1 MTGAMP
7 RVTIGFPTYDRPAYL
22 AQALA
27 SCLGQTYDDYEVVVV
42 DNGSGAATQ
51 EVLDRY
57 DAPRLRVVRFD
68 DNIGLMPA
76 YNALVD
82 NAAGEIVAQLGDDDI
97 CMPDRLARTAAVFDA
112 HPDAGVAHGDAII
125 IDADGRETGTWTA
138 RQFGRRAL
146 LDMLF
151 FGGNHIIS
159 PTAAVRRAAYDACG
173 TYEPSLPIAG
183 DIDFWLRAAASF
195 GFRHIAGGPVVR
207 LRRHG
212 ANYSDESQRDRELEQ
227 VEQAVRRALGS
238 YGLRDLAADVDWDAL
253 PQPVAERRAR
263 LVLAERFADRGL
275 PNLAAEL
282 REEAAEE
289 PPAVTPGSRG
299 RIVLTSFGFNDPGGG
314 TVVPRLASRAL
325 VARGWDV
332 TVFHAAVQPLP
343 GAGAYAVREWEEDG
357 VKLVGVFNRPHGL
370 LDIGHPRRELDDP
383 AIAKAFAELLDR
395 VRPDVVHYHN
405 LHNLGLS
412 LVDETF
418 ARGIRSFFTP
428 HNLWLICARNHLM
441 REGGGLCDGPGAD
454 GANCAPC
461 AGSRDAGGYAARRI
475 EMIERVAGRVGQVQA
490 VSGFV
495 RDMLVDGGLPEAMVS
510 VLPLGAPSAETI
522 WRAVGHHRVARDRSR
537 PLVVGFVG
545 AGVWHKGVFQF
556 AAAANAVTG
565 DVRFVLH
572 GSISD
577 ADRARLARIDPAG
590 RVELAGAYAHAD
602 LPGVLASIDVAVVP
616 SAVWE
621 GAPLTVGEAR
631 AARLPVVASRMG
643 GLAEGVRDG
652 IDGLLVE
659 GWSETGLAA
668 AMQRLVDRPFLL
680 AVMAAAIGAP
690 RTFADYVDDLEAGY
704 TAGAAAH
711 TEPTTPLAVR
721 WRGDFDAISSLARI
735 NSEVVRR
742 LGDGFTVDIAAD
754 DRPARTT
761 APPRP
766 AAVEVRHQWPPRF
779 DDPGLG
785 RLVLIQ
791 PWEFGSIP
799 RDWVEPLQDVDEVWV
814 PSDFVRDMYVGDGV
828 PPDRVH
834 VVPNGV
840 DLDVYRPAG
849 PVRRLAPDDVCV
861 FLFVGGTIYRKGID
875 VLLAAFEEAFAGRDD
890 VLLVIKD
897 VGAGTFYSGMNVGDE
912 LRRREAAGANV
923 RMLSDDLDD
932 EGLAALYRGADV
944 LVHPYRGEGF
954 AMPVLEAM
962 ACGRPVL
969 VTGGGP
975 TDEFCPPEASW
986 RIPAHREPVAPV
998 LLGEL
1003 QAVSE
1008 PWMLEPDR
1016 TALVGLL
1023 QEVAADRAAREARG
1037 AAGRAA
1043 AEAYGLDVIAE
1054 RYAARLRS
1062 VAARPVRRSQPH
1074 RPPFALPDR
1083 RGVNVLATP
1092 AWLGTDRL
1100 TDLLAAWRDAFSEND
1115 DVALYLLA
1123 DPSRD
1128 GDADA
1133 RERRVLDAIDAAG
1146 GGDGMADI
1154 ALLEHVAF
1162 GADLQRIHDACD
1174 AYVPLHD
1181 ACDGHVR
1188 LARAAGSEI
1197 VAPAAGAVGALRCRA
1212 LRPAA

>member
-1 MTGAMP
+1 M
-7 RVTIGFPTYDRPAYL
+7 
-22 AQALA
+22 
-27 SCLGQTYDDYEVVVV
+27 
-42 DNGSGAATQ
+42 
-51 EVLDRY
+51 
-57 DAPRLRVVRFD
+57 
-68 DNIGLMPA
+68 
-76 YNALVD
+76 
-82 NAAGEIVAQLGDDDI
+82 
-97 CMPDRLARTAAVFDA
+97 
-112 HPDAGVAHGDAII
+112 
-125 IDADGRETGTWTA
+125 
-138 RQFGRRAL
+138 
-146 LDMLF
+146 
-151 FGGNHIIS
+151 
-159 PTAAVRRAAYDACG
+159 
-173 TYEPSLPIAG
+173 
-183 DIDFWLRAAASF
+183 
-195 GFRHIAGGPVVR
+195 
-207 LRRHG
+207 
-212 ANYSDESQRDRELEQ
+212 
-227 VEQAVRRALGS
+227 
-238 YGLRDLAADVDWDAL
+238 
-253 PQPVAERRAR
+253 
-263 LVLAERFADRGL
+263 
-275 PNLAAEL
+275 
-282 REEAAEE
+282 
-289 PPAVTPGSRG
+289 
-299 RIVLTSFGFNDPGGG
+299 
-314 TVVPRLASRAL
+314 
-325 VARGWDV
+325 
-332 TVFHAAVQPLP
+332 
-343 GAGAYAVREWEEDG
+343 
-357 VKLVGVFNRPHGL
+357 
-370 LDIGHPRRELDDP
+370 
-383 AIAKAFAELLDR
+383 
-395 VRPDVVHYHN
+395 
-405 LHNLGLS
+405 
-412 LVDETF
+412 
-418 ARGIRSFFTP
+418 
-428 HNLWLICARNHLM
+428 
-441 REGGGLCDGPGAD
+441 
-454 GANCAPC
+454 
-461 AGSRDAGGYAARRI
+461 
-475 EMIERVAGRVGQVQA
+475 
-490 VSGFV
+490 
-495 RDMLVDGGLPEAMVS
+495 
-510 VLPLGAPSAETI
+510 
-522 WRAVGHHRVARDRSR
+522 
-537 PLVVGFVG
+537 
-545 AGVWHKGVFQF
+545 
-556 AAAANAVTG
+556 
-565 DVRFVLH
+565 RFVLH

-577 ADRARLARIDPAG
+577 ADRARLAHVDPAG

-602 LPGVLASIDVAVVP
+602 LPGVLAGIDVAVVP

-631 AARLPVVASRMG
+631 AARLPVIASRMG

-652 IDGLLVE
+652 VDGLLVD
-659 GWSETGLAA
+659 GWSEAGLAA

-680 AVMAAAIGAP
+680 DAMAAAIDAP

-704 TAGAAAH
+704 AAGAAAH
-711 TEPTTPLAVR
+711 TEPAAPLAVR

-754 DRPARTT
+754 DRPDRTT

-814 PSDFVRDMYVGDGV
+814 PSDYVRDMYVGDGV
-828 PPDRVH
+828 PADRVH

-840 DLDVYRPAG
+840 DLDTYRPDG
-849 PVRRLAPDDVCV
+849 PARRLAPDGVCV

-1003 QAVSE
+1003 QAASE

-1016 TALVGLL
+1016 GALVRLL
-1023 QEVAADRAAREARG
+1023 LEAAADRDGRERRG

-1043 AEAYGLDVIAE
+1043 AEHYGLDAVAE
-1054 RYAARLRS
+1054 QYAERLRS
-1062 VAARPVRRSQPH
+1062 VAARPVRRSQPLAG
-1074 RPPFALPDR
+1074 RFALPDR
-1083 RGVNVLATP
+1083 RGTNVLATP
-1092 AWLGTDRL
+1092 AWLGADRL
-1100 TDLLAAWRDAFSEND
+1100 TDLLVAWREAFTEDD

-1128 GDADA
+1128 GDAEA
-1133 RERRVLDAIDAAG
+1133 RERRVLDAIEAAG

-1162 GADLQRIHDACD
+1162 GADLPRIHDACD

-1197 VAPAAGAVGALRCRA
+1197 VAPVAAGSAPCAPACCALPRDR
-1212 LRPAA
+1212 RSRR